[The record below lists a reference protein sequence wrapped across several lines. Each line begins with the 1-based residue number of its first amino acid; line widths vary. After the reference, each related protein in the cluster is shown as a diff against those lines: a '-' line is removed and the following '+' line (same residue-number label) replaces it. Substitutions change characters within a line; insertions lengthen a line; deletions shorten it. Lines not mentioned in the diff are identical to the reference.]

1 VNKHFL
7 KLEREWKNWPVT
19 NMTKK
24 RRRDSDGM
32 SPTKLTETTFR
43 EWAALMCRTLVT
55 KGNTLV
61 LEKGE
66 GYAALQDAALADEL
80 DELLPESAHK

>member
-1 VNKHFL
+1 
-7 KLEREWKNWPVT
+7 
-19 NMTKK
+19 
-24 RRRDSDGM
+24 
-32 SPTKLTETTFR
+32 
-43 EWAALMCRTLVT
+43 MCRTLVT